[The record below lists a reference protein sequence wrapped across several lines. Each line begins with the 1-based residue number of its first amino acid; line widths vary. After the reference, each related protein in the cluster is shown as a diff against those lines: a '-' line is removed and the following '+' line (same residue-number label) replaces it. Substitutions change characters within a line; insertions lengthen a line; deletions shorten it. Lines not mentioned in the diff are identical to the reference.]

1 MERLGLTTEMMRR
14 GARTYKKVHTN
25 WPQGPERS
33 FAARRLH
40 STAMYLGTATAT
52 ATVPTSRLL
61 ATPAHPHACFSSCSL
76 GSLNSLSLKHRVPI
90 SLPVVAAGGDRHSP
104 HLTRPRPDSPAGYSQ
119 LHLVLHPGSELLAFF
134 RSHSR
139 SRSTKHPSPHV
150 KSPPLAALSALRLHV
165 FARTPTGK
173 QSVRRAVVADWHLA
187 HNPTPVEFLLDPL
200 TCQADILLQRH
211 TATQSGFRHKSPHLV
226 VQGLMRDDSM
236 IHGHRATSLA
246 LASQQHVVTCNAAL

>member
-90 SLPVVAAGGDRHSP
+90 SLPVVAAGGDRHMGP
-104 HLTRPRPDSPAGYSQ
+104 I
-119 LHLVLHPGSELLAFF
+119 
-134 RSHSR
+134 
-139 SRSTKHPSPHV
+139 
-150 KSPPLAALSALRLHV
+150 PL
-165 FARTPTGK
+165 G
-173 QSVRRAVVADWHLA
+173 
-187 HNPTPVEFLLDPL
+187 N
-200 TCQADILLQRH
+200 
-211 TATQSGFRHKSPHLV
+211 
-226 VQGLMRDDSM
+226 
-236 IHGHRATSLA
+236 
-246 LASQQHVVTCNAAL
+246 